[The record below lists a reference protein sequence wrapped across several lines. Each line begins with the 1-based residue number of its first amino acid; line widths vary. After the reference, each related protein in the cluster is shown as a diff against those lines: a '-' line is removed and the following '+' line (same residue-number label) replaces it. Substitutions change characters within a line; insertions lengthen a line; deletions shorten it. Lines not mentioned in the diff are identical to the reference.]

1 MVPGENNAWGD
12 REQNRPPREIWASQQ
27 GFLSSKLVQLK
38 LGQTQSYPWTLQTAP
53 PALPSPAWLM
63 PSAEGPTG
71 VVIVQVTG
79 KTKTYT
85 DAQILPHTSKDQ
97 LSEFFFGHTQCV
109 DQSWGLRG
117 PMSLPG
123 VWSCTAGPGEEE
135 GA

>member
-1 MVPGENNAWGD
+1 MV
-12 REQNRPPREIWASQQ
+12 I
-27 GFLSSKLVQLK
+27 
-38 LGQTQSYPWTLQTAP
+38 
-53 PALPSPAWLM
+53 
-63 PSAEGPTG
+63 
-71 VVIVQVTG
+71 IQVTG
-79 KTKTYT
+79 KAKTYI

-123 VWSCTAGPGEEE
+123 AWSCTAGPGEEE